1 MRRRQQHASGA
12 RSRLLSADVWP
23 LAALGLRS
31 RPARALLS
39 ATGIAVGIATMIAVL
54 GISTSSRAQLIARID
69 ALGTNLLTVTPNQTL
84 DGGTASLPASAPAM
98 VSRIGPVQ
106 STSAIGAINAS
117 VYRNQRI
124 PLANTNAIAV
134 YAAQTNLLTTLQGRL
149 YRGRFLNPATE
160 HLPAIVLGADAASA
174 LGIDRADGTTQLWLA
189 NHWYAVTGILDPLA
203 LAPELDRAVLI
214 GIPIAKR
221 LLHYDGQPAQLYVRT
236 DPSSIAAVQAV
247 LADTANPAAPQDV
260 TTADPTD
267 ALTARADAT
276 AAFQSLY
283 LALGAIA
290 LLVGGIGIANVMII
304 AVLERR
310 GEIGLRRALGAAPAH
325 IAAQFVAEATLLA
338 LAGGAAGAVLGAF
351 ATTLYATARNW
362 PTAVPIPDL
371 LAAIAVAITVGATAG
386 LYPAIKAARLSP
398 TEALRTA

>member
-12 RSRLLSADVWP
+12 RSRLLSADLWP

-84 DGGTASLPASAPAM
+84 DGGTASLPASALAM

-106 STSAIGAINAS
+106 STSPIGAINAS

-124 PLANTNAIAV
+124 PLANTNAITV

-160 HLPAIVLGADAASA
+160 HLPAIVLGADAANA

-203 LAPELDRAVLI
+203 LAPELDRAALI
-214 GIPIAKR
+214 GIPIAEH
-221 LLHYDGQPAQLYVRT
+221 LLHYDGRPAQLYVRT

-247 LADTANPAAPQDV
+247 LAATANPVAPQDIAI
-260 TTADPTD
+260 ADPTD

-325 IAAQFVAEATLLA
+325 VAAQFVAEATLLA

-398 TEALRTA
+398 SEALRTA